1 MKYVRKR
8 DGRLEPFDQN
18 RITEDV
24 WKVAKAVG
32 GRDRRQAQE
41 LSDKVVQLLLKCFG
55 EDGVPTVEEI
65 QDAVEKVLIEN
76 GHARTTKA
84 NILYRRQ
91 HQELR
96 EMAQLLGQVELVESY
111 IDMEDWLVKENANMT
126 YSLQGLNNYL
136 AGTVVANYW
145 LNKLHPPEVAKAH
158 RNGDIHVQNLSMLV
172 AYCVGWDMLDL
183 LLTGFKRAPI
193 YRRKAV
199 SVEDYSCP
207 KMRLEGA

>member
-1 MKYVRKR
+1 MR
-8 DGRLEPFDQN
+8 RL
-18 RITEDV
+18 
-24 WKVAKAVG
+24 WS

-172 AYCVGWDMLDL
+172 AYRVGWDMLDL

-193 YRRKAV
+193 YRQKAV